1 MIVKK
6 ADDLR
11 DLVRRIFLAA
21 GADERNASG
30 VAEHLVLANLSG
42 VDTHG
47 VIQIG
52 GYVDFIRKEQ
62 IVPTAW
68 PEIIKE
74 GPTSA
79 LVSGNW
85 TFGQIAAKYTMEV
98 VIQKA
103 KEQGVAVGG
112 LVQSYHIGRLGHFV
126 EMAAPE
132 GLIAMVWGG
141 GYGAESPVAVPFGGK
156 ERVLHT
162 NPLSFGFPLSDG
174 NRMMFDFATT
184 AISGV
189 KVRNAYR
196 RKETLPPGCI
206 VDKDGNPST
215 DPDDFENGG
224 GALPFGG
231 HKGYA
236 LMMASEYLGRIFT
249 GADAHA
255 DPNRG
260 GPIMRRQGV
269 TMIAFKADQFQA
281 FADYSSRAD
290 EMVKRVREIPPAP
303 GFEEVL
309 APGDPEVRTRAAR
322 GKEGIPIADDVWE
335 EIVETARSLNVDID

>member
-21 GADERNASG
+21 GADERNADG
-30 VAEHLVLANLSG
+30 VAEHLVRANLSG

-47 VIQIG
+47 VIHVA
-52 GYVDFIRKEQ
+52 GYVDFIRKQ
-62 IVPTAW
+62 LIVPTAW
-68 PEIIKE
+68 PEVIKE
-74 GPTSA
+74 GPTSV

-85 TFGQIAAKYTMEV
+85 TFGQVAARSTMEV
-98 VIQKA
+98 VIRKA
-103 KEQGVAVGG
+103 REQGVAVGG
-112 LVQSYHIGRLGHFV
+112 LVQAYHIGRLGHFV
-126 EMAAPE
+126 EMATPE

-141 GYGAESPVAVPFGGK
+141 GYGAEAPVAVPFGGK
-156 ERVLHT
+156 GRVLHT
-162 NPLSFGFPLSDG
+162 NPVAFGFPLSDG

-189 KVRNAYR
+189 KVRNAHR

-206 VDKDGNPST
+206 VDRDGNPST
-215 DPDDFENGG
+215 NPEDFFNGG

-236 LMMASEYLGRIFT
+236 LMMAAEYLGRIFT
-249 GADAHA
+249 GADDFA

-269 TMIAFKADQFQA
+269 TMIAFKADQFQTLA
-281 FADYSSRAD
+281 SYSKGAD
-290 EMVKRVREIPPAP
+290 EMVRRVRDVPPAP

-309 APGDPEVRTRAAR
+309 APGDPEVRARAVR
-322 GKEGIPIADDVWE
+322 EKEGIPIADDIWRSLTQ
-335 EIVETARSLNVDID
+335 TARSMSVDFD

>member
-11 DLVRRIFLAA
+11 ELVRNIFLAA
-21 GADERNASG
+21 GADERNASV

-47 VIQIG
+47 VIHVPA
-52 GYVDFIRKEQ
+52 YVDSIRKEW

-68 PEIIKE
+68 PEIVEE
-74 GPTSA
+74 GPASV

-85 TFGQIAAKYTMEV
+85 TFGQVAAKCTMEFA
-98 VIQKA
+98 IQKA
-103 KEQGVAVGG
+103 KEQGVAVAGM
-112 LVQSYHIGRLGHFV
+112 VQSNHIGRLGHFV
-126 EMAAPE
+126 KMATPE

-141 GYGAESPVAVPFGGK
+141 GYGAETPSAVPFGGK

-162 NPLSFGFPLSDG
+162 NPMAFGFPMSGG

-184 AISGV
+184 ALSGV
-189 KVRNAYR
+189 KVNNAR
-196 RKETLPPGCI
+196 LRKETLPPGCI

-215 DPDDFENGG
+215 DPEDFVNGG

-236 LMMASEYLGRIFT
+236 LMMAAEYLGRIFT
-249 GADAHA
+249 GADDYA
-255 DPNRG
+255 DPNRA
-260 GPIMRRQGV
+260 GPILRHQGV
-269 TMIAFKADQFQA
+269 TMIAFKADHFQTMA
-281 FADYSSRAD
+281 NYTRRAE
-290 EMVKRVREIPPAP
+290 EMANRVREVEPAP
-303 GFEEVL
+303 GFEVVL
-309 APGDPEVRTRAAR
+309 APGDPEAR
-322 GKEGIPIADDVWE
+322 
-335 EIVETARSLNVDID
+335 TARASRERGNPDR